1 VLDESIDSRHD
12 GATREVWLVGRFTYT
27 RSLPDI
33 PHSLIEVDISN
44 DPADAAKAF
53 DDFFERR
60 SPQQSRIVT
69 VSEAQLDLYLNGASG
84 DIGAKTRSEHAG
96 RRLVL
101 IENAAKAHIGS
112 RVIGNSKIRMIE
124 QIEEL

>member
-1 VLDESIDSRHD
+1 VDYYAQKAELPGLKVGARPALGTVHSQVLQDVVLR
-12 GATREVWLVGRFTYT
+12 LK
-27 RSLPDI
+27 
-33 PHSLIEVDISN
+33 
-44 DPADAAKAF
+44 KAF

-69 VSEAQLDLYLNGASG
+69 VSEAQLGLYLNGASG
-84 DIGAKTRSEHAG
+84 DIGAKPRSEYAG
-96 RRLVL
+96 GRLVL
-101 IENAAKAHIGS
+101 IENAAKARIGG